1 MGQIVKTR
9 VNSIKRKLKISINS
23 MVITTERGENKNNR
37 NRPHLSGTS
46 YVSTR
51 HSTVRS
57 YCYYYASY
65 SPIPV
70 KKVRCGAVY
79 FVLVVTQVPSAF
91 LSSHYVSRGEEA

>member
-1 MGQIVKTR
+1 
-9 VNSIKRKLKISINS
+9 

-46 YVSTR
+46 YVSTQ
-51 HSTVRS
+51 HSVVRF

-70 KKVRCGAVY
+70 KKVKCGAVY
-79 FVLVVTQVPSAF
+79 FVLVVTQIPSVF
-91 LSSHYVSRGEEA
+91 LSSHHMSRGEET